1 MRILFIHNNN
11 LPLPILQFIY
21 GAQPQEDTF
30 MVIPISQDASDRDD
44 FDTFLDK
51 TLLSSLSEEYDLI
64 VLPLTL
70 SAINPLEFTG
80 IRCAAHIRLDKRYK
94 NTGTPILFLG
104 PDSIDEILRLSEL
117 GSFMLTPSVFLSD
130 ANTIDQ
136 FNEWVDA
143 NRVLLKS
150 LSKLD
155 YGRFLN
161 RFEVNAPANFA
172 DDHHSIANLWGAT
185 VLCRRITKET
195 MPSTAGNA
203 EALRSLFFKY
213 VLTKRDISEPGN
225 RSGQNETETLAIGKN
240 FLLIDDEADKGWFF
254 ALTRY
259 LKGANQFDVISEK
272 IQNYEDLSDASR
284 TKIEKGNYD
293 IIFLDLRLNGPD
305 EEDIIE
311 PDKFSGMKVLRK
323 IKEINRGTQVIMFTA
338 SNKAWNLKAL
348 LDAGADGYYIK
359 QSPEYYTENSLEN
372 NFISLQEA
380 IKYCLKRTFLRT
392 IYKKID
398 NLCELSKS
406 ALKSLCEPSA
416 LNEYYEPIERYFD
429 QSFILLSSAC
439 SSTQFKYAFLSLFGV
454 LEEIVK
460 FWIDPAKKTEEL
472 YYFDDVPVKPWDIDK
487 KGLKFIKKGDS
498 NGKALG
504 DLAFSRKLLAI
515 YLDRLGGIELEK
527 AKRIYNIAS
536 RRNGFVH
543 NGELPLPYPEI
554 DTPELGDR
562 HSYEDLF
569 EVVEIVIED
578 CFQ

>member
-1 MRILFIHNNN
+1 MKILFIHNNN
-11 LPLPILQFIY
+11 LPVPILQFIY
-21 GAQPQEDTF
+21 GTQPQEHNF
-30 MVIPISQDASDRDD
+30 KVIPIAQDASDKDD
-44 FDTFLDK
+44 YDTFLDK
-51 TLLSSLSEEYDLI
+51 TLLSSLAEEYDLI

-80 IRCAAHIRLDKRYK
+80 IRCAAHIRLDKRYN
-94 NTGTPILFLG
+94 NTLTPILFLG
-104 PDSIDEILRLSEL
+104 PDSLDEILRLSEL
-117 GSFMLTPSVFLSD
+117 SSFLLTPSVFLSD
-130 ANTIDQ
+130 ANTVDQ
-136 FNEWVDA
+136 FNEWIDTHHTII
-143 NRVLLKS
+143 KS
-150 LSKLD
+150 LSKAN

-161 RFEVNAPANFA
+161 RFEVKAPANFA

-213 VLTKRDISEPGN
+213 VLTKREISEPGN
-225 RSGQNETETLAIGKN
+225 RGGQNETETLATGKS

-254 ALTRY
+254 ALSRY

-272 IQNYEDLSDASR
+272 THNYEDLTEASR

-359 QSPEYYTENSLEN
+359 MSPEYYTENSIEN
-372 NFISLQEA
+372 NYKSLRET
-380 IKYCLKRTFLRT
+380 IRYCLKRAFL
-392 IYKKID
+392 KKIY
-398 NLCELSKS
+398 NKIASLNELCER
-406 ALKSLCEPSA
+406 EID
-416 LNEYYEPIERYFD
+416 EEFYTPIEKYFD
-429 QSFILLSSAC
+429 QSFILLSTAGNN
-439 SSTQFKYAFLSLFGV
+439 TQYKYAFLSLFGA
-454 LEEIVK
+454 LEEVVK
-460 FWIDPAKKTEEL
+460 YWICPAKKNQPL
-472 YYFDDVPVKPWDIDK
+472 YYFDDEPVRAWDIDRQGK
-487 KGLKFIKKGDS
+487 QFVINGVAYGDF
-498 NGKALG
+498 AI
-504 DLAFSRKLLAI
+504 SRRIIAI
-515 YLDRLGGIELEK
+515 YLDRLGRIDMEF
-527 AKRIYNIAS
+527 AKRIYNLVA
-536 RRNGFVH
+536 RRNDFVH
-543 NGELPLPYPEI
+543 NSLSHLPYPAI
-554 DTPELGDR
+554 QTPELGDR

-569 EVVEIVIED
+569 EVVELFIED